1 MSYEKSGSNLL
12 EFFMPRG
19 TAPLAI
25 EAIDA
30 AVAVHGGLVCVKR
43 CAVKRLMFVL
53 ETAVVGTSTAPAVE
67 FNRRPTI
74 ASASGEVL
82 LGTLTIPDGTAL
94 GSVIYKDI
102 DPVVFEVGDE
112 LSLEHS
118 VQAVGGTVAGDGYY
132 AALCIDD
139 PEVAANESNMIAS
152 A

>member
-1 MSYEKSGSNLL
+1 ML
-12 EFFMPRG
+12 EYFVPRG

-30 AVAVHGGLVCVKR
+30 SVAVHGGLVCIKR
-43 CAVKRLMFVL
+43 CRVKKLMFVL

-74 ASASGEVL
+74 ASASGEIL
-82 LGTLTIPDGTAL
+82 LGTLTIPDATTAGT
-94 GSVIYKDI
+94 VIYKDI

-112 LSLEHS
+112 LSFEHT
-118 VQAVGGTVAGDGYY
+118 VQAAGGTVAGDGYY
-132 AALCIDD
+132 AVLVEDD
-139 PEVAANESNMIAS
+139 QETSANETNMVAS

>member
-1 MSYEKSGSNLL
+1 MSYERGSNML
-12 EFFMPRG
+12 EYFVPRG

-30 AVAVHGGLVCVKR
+30 APAVHGGLVCVKR

-74 ASASGEVL
+74 ASASDEVL
-82 LGTLTIPDGTAL
+82 LGTLTIPNATAL
-94 GSVIYKDI
+94 GTVVYKDI
-102 DPVVFEVGDE
+102 SPVVFEVGDE
-112 LSLEHS
+112 LSFES
-118 VQAVGGTVAGDGYY
+118 TVQAAGGSVAGDGYY

-139 PEVAANESNMIAS
+139 PESAGNESNMLAS

>member
-1 MSYEKSGSNLL
+1 MSYTRSQNMNEY
-12 EFFMPRG
+12 FRPRG

-30 AVAVHGGLVCVKR
+30 AAAVHGGMVCIKR
-43 CAVKRLMFVL
+43 CAVYRLMFVL
-53 ETAVVGTSTAPAVE
+53 ETAVVGTSTDPAVE

-94 GSVIYKDI
+94 GKVVYKDI
-102 DPVVFEVGDE
+102 TPVVFEVGDE
-112 LSLEHS
+112 LSFEHS

-132 AALCIDD
+132 AVLCEGDEEI
-139 PEVAANESNMIAS
+139 AGNEDNMLAS